1 MLVSRPSSLVG
12 TPRISASSLAIIV
25 MQHKGH
31 LNLYQLNFSVLKA
44 MALRKDHRKHLRIV
58 MGIGIGME
66 RSSFSRFQCRSESVH
81 TGIQLVRGHSSDAI
95 ASMTGQ
101 GRRSIDAPIR

>member
-25 MQHKGH
+25 MQHKSH
-31 LNLYQLNFSVLKA
+31 LNLYQLNFLVVKA

-58 MGIGIGME
+58 MGIGME

-81 TGIQLVRGHSSDAI
+81 TGIQLVRSHSSDAI